1 MLGDFSKA
9 LKKYKKAKKIAIE
22 LDDEII
28 LSDVLSGM
36 GKLFYVFG
44 KYKKSISLHQ
54 KVLKVGKKFENT
66 SLITHS
72 LHGIATCHL
81 QSHEVNEG
89 IKVLDE
95 ILINSKRLGNT
106 SDTAYTYGH
115 ISEAY
120 AQKNDFKMAH
130 LNIDKSLRLHEEVG
144 IKDAIGGLYFGKGAL
159 YAYENKL
166 DLSLEYFNRALKI
179 FDDLRGESLPSVY
192 TLAEIG
198 KVYCLSKNY
207 KKSLLFFEKCKS
219 LMEKIGMSDGDY
231 YFIVHLYLSFIS
243 KELNF
248 NYKIENT
255 DKYID
260 SINDFDE
267 KVYLLLYDLTDDP
280 SYLKSAYDKIQKMLS
295 NTDDGLKNKFISYPI
310 PKRILEEYKKL

>member
-1 MLGDFSKA
+1 
-9 LKKYKKAKKIAIE
+9 
-22 LDDEII
+22 
-28 LSDVLSGM
+28 
-36 GKLFYVFG
+36 
-44 KYKKSISLHQ
+44 KKSISLHQ
-54 KVLKVGKKFENT
+54 KVLKVAKKFENT

-219 LMEKIGMSDGDY
+219 LMKKIGMSDGDY

-243 KELNF
+243 KELNH

-260 SINDFDE
+260 SINEFDE

-295 NTDDGLKNKFISYPI
+295 NTDDGLKNKFISYP
-310 PKRILEEYKKL
+310 